1 VANGS
6 ITTNLNMIYTNK
18 VKYRVKELRINTNT
32 SRPPSVLTIS
42 KMIRRVAEAQS
53 NFAGAVQ
60 IRGGL
65 PNAVAL
71 PFPSLREGKEENI
84 KHNLEVDKI

>member
-1 VANGS
+1 
-6 ITTNLNMIYTNK
+6 MIYTNK

-60 IRGGL
+60 IRGGI

-71 PFPSLREGKEENI
+71 PFVKGRERRKY
-84 KHNLEVDKI
+84 KA